1 LGQADPQSRKENVR
15 ANGKLGV
22 VDDELLKWNG
32 FDDAILGVGSR
43 CGMEDVLVYSK
54 KKMAYILRDKEDM
67 NVEEAIEYLDFNVLG
82 AYIGERT
89 PIVVEDFI

>member
-1 LGQADPQSRKENVR
+1 M
-15 ANGKLGV
+15 
-22 VDDELLKWNG
+22 DDELLKWNG

-43 CGMEDVLVYSK
+43 CGMNDVLVYSK
-54 KKMAYILRDKEDM
+54 KKMAYILRDRDDM
-67 NVEEAIEYLDFNVLG
+67 GVEEAIEYLDFNVLG